1 MSDDSIF
8 REIDEAVRH
17 DKFKELW
24 DKYGIFV
31 LLGAIAIVA
40 LVAGYNGWTYWQT
53 RQSANAGARFAVALD
68 LEQAGQTQAAG
79 QALRELAVGGP
90 RGYRMLAR
98 FHLAAAAAK
107 AGDGES
113 AVAAYDGLAADTSVD
128 EMLRGYA
135 AIQAASL
142 RVDDAT
148 FEEIE
153 QRLGQLAEGG
163 GAWRHSARELIG
175 LSAYR
180 GSLNGK
186 AEDAFTKIL
195 TDAAAPFN
203 LRQRA
208 DMMLALIV
216 KADAGSAGR

>member
-1 MSDDSIF
+1 
-8 REIDEAVRH
+8 
-17 DKFKELW
+17 
-24 DKYGIFV
+24 
-31 LLGAIAIVA
+31 
-40 LVAGYNGWTYWQT
+40 
-53 RQSANAGARFAVALD
+53 
-68 LEQAGQTQAAG
+68 
-79 QALRELAVGGP
+79 
-90 RGYRMLAR
+90 MLAR